1 MKIST
6 FKYSFFLNLQNT
18 SFLGTDN
25 THPYQ
30 KSDNFRCW
38 GILTATFPTQVLDFL
53 IRRLDTLPGT
63 AVVRVRSLKVLQ
75 YLINYETQIIKDNSD
90 LVLKSLLP
98 LATSNHLQIRLTLL
112 NVAQALLTNQLLIG
126 RDQYGRQVSGFL
138 KILSFH
144 QSSLRTDGLNF
155 Y

>member
-1 MKIST
+1 M
-6 FKYSFFLNLQNT
+6 
-18 SFLGTDN
+18 
-25 THPYQ
+25 
-30 KSDNFRCW
+30 
-38 GILTATFPTQVLDFL
+38 TATFPTQVLDFL

-126 RDQYGRQVSGFL
+126 RDQYGRQVKGFFDENL
-138 KILSFH
+138 KH
-144 QSSLRTDGLNF
+144 PENF
-155 Y
+155 QKKIAF